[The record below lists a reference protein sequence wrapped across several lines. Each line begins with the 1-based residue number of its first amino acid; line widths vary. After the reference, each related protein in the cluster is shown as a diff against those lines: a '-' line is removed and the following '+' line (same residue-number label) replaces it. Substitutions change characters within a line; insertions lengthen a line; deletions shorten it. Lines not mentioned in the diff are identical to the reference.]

1 MPDYKLYMSSKQIAP
16 KDLVH
21 ALRPAFGSVN
31 KAHVSFAVH
40 SDDNGL
46 CFRPD
51 AEQLLIAAYGEG
63 PGLMCAAGS
72 GSQPA
77 PRPKP
82 NRRKPH
88 RLVVYVDEPL
98 FQRIQS
104 AAAQQGYVTM
114 QGFLESLLYKIKE
127 ENNT

>member
-1 MPDYKLYMSSKQIAP
+1 MLCVPHLGASIKLMSHLPCTRTTTACAS
-16 KDLVH
+16 
-21 ALRPAFGSVN
+21 
-31 KAHVSFAVH
+31 
-40 SDDNGL
+40 
-46 CFRPD
+46 
-51 AEQLLIAAYGEG
+51 GEG
-63 PGLMCAAGS
+63 PGLMCSAGSGS

-77 PRPKP
+77 PKPKP

-114 QGFLESLLYKIKE
+114 QGFLESLLYKIEE
-127 ENNT
+127 ENNA